1 MKINFV
7 TNSKTVKAMNPQ
19 KKIGVFDFPF
29 TMNLCIGCGYGCKYC
44 FIPIALHRLHSSL
57 FEKIE
62 IKVNLPHIFQQ
73 ELQKYASIPQH
84 LKRIQLNESSDPYNP
99 FVMHFME
106 HSLPTNPLVELY
118 EILQKEWANG
128 NKWMLHILTKSNLI
142 THHIPFLEQMKEMVQ
157 IEMSFCSSD
166 ENISRSMEPYTPT
179 IKKRLDA
186 IEQLAKKD
194 LFVRVMAMPFY
205 DDHAATEAFRT
216 TTLNTGALAFKH
228 KQLNYYDWETL
239 SKTTVNQFLSDQL
252 KRTSGKN
259 SNYFADLLMRSG
271 EPYITGEKT
280 SFTSV
285 LLPKPK
291 QKECWAVPSKMN
303 ERLLFQTIQV
313 VNMGYELINKV
324 DWGYIK

>member
-62 IKVNLPHIFQQ
+62 VKVNLPHIFQQ

-128 NKWMLHILTKSNLI
+128 NKWMFHILTKSNLI
-142 THHIPFLEQMKEMVQ
+142 TRHIPFLEQMKEMVQ

-186 IEQLAKKD
+186 IEQLAKKG

-228 KQLNYYDWETL
+228 KQLNYYDWQTL
-239 SKTTVNQFLSDQL
+239 DQTSIDDLLNDRL
-252 KRTSGKN
+252 KRSTGKN
-259 SNYFADLLMRSG
+259 IQYFADLLLRSG
-271 EPYITGEKT
+271 EPVLTAGKT
-280 SFTSV
+280 SDVTV
-285 LLPKPK
+285 LRPDPQIK
-291 QKECWAVPSKMN
+291 QSWAVPSKIN
-303 ERLLFQTIQV
+303 QRLTQQTIQIV
-313 VNMGYELINKV
+313 DMGYSKINAV
-324 DWGYIK
+324 DWKYIK